1 MPSSQLESRKQS
13 AVQSHQDQE
22 ERRDRDRPYEF
33 DIFRLSRGRLC
44 RRRASLVIRAS
55 RSLPASGSSLAS
67 STSTSIP
74 STWNLVSVPYGSRF
88 SFDIRA
94 AIEGITGELSISFS
108 RVGSLALSLYL
119 ESSPVRTS
127 TAYFTL
133 TTENDFTVTLS
144 ATPVMNSPESQVIC
158 PRAYDCKEDLV

>member
-74 STWNLVSVPYGSRF
+74 STWNLVSVPYGSR
-88 SFDIRA
+88 A